1 LSPGDGYI
9 LTFHRLNFGMDKRR
23 LLVETVASE
32 LLARDGSAAIWRLHL
47 VAADAFRAGYP
58 STAQSLL
65 DIAEAAEQ
73 AWLRAEGNQN
83 QIAGKAASEPTGF
96 NEN

>member
-1 LSPGDGYI
+1 
-9 LTFHRLNFGMDKRR
+9 MDQRR
-23 LLVETVASE
+23 LLVETIALE
-32 LLARDGSAAIWRLHL
+32 LLARDGSATIWRLHL

-58 STAQSLL
+58 RAAQSLL

-73 AWLRAEGNQN
+73 TWLRAEGTRSY
-83 QIAGKAASEPTGF
+83 IAGKTASEPMGF